1 LKISLKAEVMLGENF
16 GVKKIQTINRRMF
29 IIGAAKFI
37 VFTGI
42 IARLFSLQ
50 ITENKKYLTLSDKNR
65 LREWKLPPI
74 RGEFIDYFGNVI
86 AGNLKVYQLHV
97 VPEEVENFK
106 YLMVRLKQILSLSDS
121 DFKNILKKKN
131 KQKPWETLII
141 SKNLTWEQFTKV
153 NYFLHDLT
161 GAKPVLSVSRNYPFN
176 DNYTHVL
183 GYVSEASEKDLLNND
198 IIKSKHVAGL
208 KVGKTGLEK
217 TFENDLIGTNGI
229 QRYEV
234 NAYGKRISQLD
245 HTDGLNGKTIQLTL
259 DTEIQKL
266 CSTLLKNLAGSISVM
281 DIYTGEIIAM
291 QSSPSFDPNLFLFGI
306 NQDDWQLIRNNPLK
320 PLVNKTLSGLYSPG
334 STFKPIVALSA
345 LENGIIDKNFKVN
358 CKGKIEMYGQTYH
371 CWKKKGHGVV
381 NLKSAM
387 KQSCDTYFYEIARKL
402 GVDRLKK
409 TSLKFGLG
417 EKVLNEIF
425 NNEKK
430 GLIPDTK
437 WKKNN
442 LGKGWVIGETL
453 ITGIG
458 QGYTQTTPLQLCQ
471 MTAQLANGGFK
482 IYPKLI
488 IDENSK
494 TAEDI
499 KLIMSNNSKNLT
511 KKNNGLQDASKLLGF
526 LVNKEHECLFIDP
539 KNIKLV
545 REAMFASTN
554 ELRGTSYSS
563 RIEDPK
569 YQFAG
574 KTGTSQV
581 KRITKAAREL
591 DLKTS
596 EIPYN
601 ERDHALY
608 IAFGPYKNPRYA
620 LSVVIEHGGSGSST
634 AAPIAKKLFK
644 LIIDRHELR
653 EHARIKKSIKT

>member
-1 LKISLKAEVMLGENF
+1 MLGENF

-29 IIGAAKFI
+29 IIGAAKLI

-65 LREWKLPPI
+65 LREWRLPPV
-74 RGEFIDYFGNVI
+74 RGEFLDYFGNVI
-86 AGNLKVYQLHV
+86 AGNIKVYQLHV
-97 VPEEVENFK
+97 IPEEVEDFR
-106 YLMVRLKQILSLSDS
+106 YLMVRLKKILSLSS
-121 DFKNILKKKN
+121 SEFEKIIRVKN
-131 KQKPWETLII
+131 KQKSWETLII

-153 NYFLHDLT
+153 NYFLHDLV

-176 DNYTHVL
+176 ENYTHVL
-183 GYVSEASEKDLLNND
+183 GYVSEASEKDILNNE
-198 IIKSKHVAGL
+198 IIKSKHVPGL
-208 KVGKTGLEK
+208 KVGKIGLEK
-217 TFENDLIGTNGI
+217 TFENELIGTNGI

-234 NAYGKRISQLD
+234 NAHGKRISQLD
-245 HTDGLNGKTIQLTL
+245 HTNGLNGKTIKLTI

-266 CSTLLKNLAGSISVM
+266 CSELLKNVAGSISVM
-281 DIYTGEIIAM
+281 DIYTGEIVAM

-320 PLVNKTLSGLYSPG
+320 PLINKTLSGLYSPG
-334 STFKPIVALSA
+334 STYKPMVALSA

-371 CWKKKGHGVV
+371 CWKKRGHGVV

-402 GVDRLKK
+402 GVDRLKE
-409 TSLKFGLG
+409 TSVKFGLG
-417 EKVLNEIF
+417 KKVLNEIF

-430 GLIPDTK
+430 GLIPDTQ

-442 LGKGWVIGETL
+442 LGQGWVIGETL

-471 MTAQLANGGFK
+471 MTAQLANGGFE
-482 IYPKLI
+482 IYPKI
-488 IDENSK
+488 IVDDNSK
-494 TAEDI
+494 TAEQI
-499 KLIMSNNSKNLT
+499 KSLMNENSKNLNI
-511 KKNNGLQDASKLLGF
+511 KNNGLKEASELLGF
-526 LVNKEHECLFIDP
+526 LNKKEHKRLFKNS

-545 REAMFASTN
+545 QEAMFASTN
-554 ELRGTSYSS
+554 EVRGTSYAS

-596 EIPYN
+596 EISYN

-620 LSVVIEHGGSGSST
+620 LNVVIEHGGSGSST
-634 AAPIAKKLFK
+634 AAPMAKKLFK

-653 EHARIKKSIKT
+653 EKARIQKSIKI

>member
-1 LKISLKAEVMLGENF
+1 MLGENF
-16 GVKKIQTINRRMF
+16 GVRKVQIINRRMF
-29 IIGAAKFI
+29 IIGAAKII

-42 IARLFSLQ
+42 IVRLFSLQ

-65 LREWKLPPI
+65 LREWRLPPV
-74 RGEFIDYFGNVI
+74 RGEFLDYFGNVI

-97 VPEEVENFK
+97 IPEEVEDFN
-106 YLMVRLKQILSLSDS
+106 YLILRLKKILTIS
-121 DFKNILKKKN
+121 NNQLKKII
-131 KQKPWETLII
+131 KQKNNQKSWETLII
-141 SKNLTWEQFTKV
+141 SNNLTWEQFTKV
-153 NYFLHDLT
+153 NYFLHDLM
-161 GAKPVLSVSRNYPFN
+161 GAKPVLSVSRNYPFSE
-176 DNYTHVL
+176 NYTHVL
-183 GYVSEASEKDLLNND
+183 GYVSEASAKDILNNEV
-198 IIKSKHVAGL
+198 IKNKHVPGL
-208 KVGKTGLEK
+208 KVGKNGLEK
-217 TFENDLIGTNGI
+217 TFENELIGTNGI
-229 QRYEV
+229 ERYEV

-245 HTDGLNGKTIQLTL
+245 HTDGLSGKTIKLTI

-266 CSTLLKNLAGSISVM
+266 CNKLLNNKAGSISAM

-320 PLVNKTLSGLYSPG
+320 PLINKTLSGLYSPG
-334 STFKPIVALSA
+334 STFKPMVALSA
-345 LENGIIDKNFKVN
+345 LENGIIDENFRVN
-358 CKGKIEMYGQTYH
+358 CTGKTEMYGQTYH

-381 NLKSAM
+381 NLRSAM
-387 KQSCDTYFYEIARKL
+387 KESCDTYFYEIARKL
-402 GVDRLKK
+402 GVDRLKV
-409 TSLKFGLG
+409 TSVKFGLG
-417 EKVLNEIF
+417 EKVLNETF

-488 IDENSK
+488 IEENSK

-499 KLIMSNNSKNLT
+499 KVIMNENRKQLNI
-511 KKNNGLQDASKLLGF
+511 KNNGLKEATKLLG
-526 LVNKEHECLFIDP
+526 LNKIEHEPLFKNS
-539 KNIKLV
+539 KNINLI

-554 ELRGTSYSS
+554 EVRGTSYSS
-563 RIEDPK
+563 RIEDLK

-581 KRITKAAREL
+581 KRITKLDREL
-591 DLKTS
+591 NLKTS
-596 EIPYN
+596 EIPYD

-620 LSVVIEHGGSGSST
+620 ISIVIEHGGSGSSA
-634 AAPIAKKLFK
+634 AAPMAKKLFK
-644 LIIDRHELR
+644 LIVDRHKLR
-653 EHARIKKSIKT
+653 EQARIKKTPKV

>member
-1 LKISLKAEVMLGENF
+1 MLGKNF
-16 GVKKIQTINRRMF
+16 GVIKNQTINRRMF
-29 IIGAAKFI
+29 IIGAAKFF

-65 LREWKLPPI
+65 LREWRLPPI
-74 RGEFIDYFGNVI
+74 RGNFLDYFGNVI

-97 VPEEVENFK
+97 IPEEVEDFK
-106 YLMVRLKQILSLSDS
+106 YLMERLKTILTLNARE
-121 DFKNILKKKN
+121 FEKIVKTKKK
-131 KQKPWETLII
+131 QKSWETLII
-141 SKNLTWEQFTKV
+141 SKNLTWEQFVKV

-176 DNYTHVL
+176 ENYTHVL
-183 GYVSEASEKDLLNND
+183 GYVSEASEKDILNNVL
-198 IIKSKHVAGL
+198 IKKNHVPGL

-217 TFENDLIGTNGI
+217 TFENELIGTNGV

-245 HTDGLNGKTIQLTL
+245 HIDGLSGKTIQLTI
-259 DTEIQKL
+259 DTEIQKF
-266 CSTLLKNLAGSISVM
+266 CNELLKNVAGSISVM
-281 DIYTGEIIAM
+281 DIYTGEILAM

-334 STFKPIVALSA
+334 STFKPMVALSA
-345 LENGIIDKNFKVN
+345 LENGIINENFQVN
-358 CKGKIEMYGQTYH
+358 CTGKTEMYGQTYH

-402 GVDRLKK
+402 GVDRLKE
-409 TSLKFGLG
+409 TSIKFGLG
-417 EKVLNEIF
+417 EKVLNETF
-425 NNEKK
+425 SNEKK
-430 GLIPDTK
+430 GLIPNTE

-482 IYPKLI
+482 IYPKI
-488 IDENSK
+488 VVNKNDK
-494 TAEDI
+494 TTEEI
-499 KLIMSNNSKNLT
+499 KFIMDKNSKNLN
-511 KKNNGLQDASKLLGF
+511 KQNSGLKEASELLGF
-526 LVNKEHECLFIDP
+526 SDKKGYECLFKNP
-539 KNIKLV
+539 RNIKLV

-554 ELRGTSYSS
+554 EVRGTSYSS

-591 DLKTS
+591 DLKTF

-608 IAFGPYKNPRYA
+608 IAFGPYKNPKYA
-620 LSVVIEHGGSGSST
+620 LSIVIEHGGSGSST

-644 LIIDRHELR
+644 LIVDRHELR
-653 EHARIKKSIKT
+653 ERVRNKKFTKI

>member
-1 LKISLKAEVMLGENF
+1 MLGEDF

-29 IIGAAKFI
+29 IIGAAKII

-50 ITENKKYLTLSDKNR
+50 ITENKRYLTLSDKNR
-65 LREWKLPPI
+65 LREWRLPPI
-74 RGEFIDYFGNVI
+74 RGEFLDFYGNVI
-86 AGNLKVYQLHV
+86 AGDVKVYQLHV
-97 VPEEVENFK
+97 VPEEVEDFK
-106 YLMVRLKQILSLSDS
+106 YLMVRLKEILDINDS
-121 DFKNILKKKN
+121 EFKKIIKKKDN
-131 KQKPWETLII
+131 QKSWETLII

-153 NYFLHDLT
+153 NYFLHDLV

-183 GYVSEASEKDLLNND
+183 GYVSEASEKDILNND
-198 IIKSKHVAGL
+198 NIKNKHVPGL

-217 TFENDLIGTNGI
+217 TFENELIGTNGI

-245 HTDGLNGKTIQLTL
+245 FTNGSNGQTIQITI

-266 CSTLLKNLAGSISVM
+266 CSELLKDVAGSISVM
-281 DIYTGEIIAM
+281 DIYSGEILAM
-291 QSSPSFDPNLFLFGI
+291 QSSPAFDPNLFLFGI
-306 NQDDWQLIRNNPLK
+306 NKDDWQLIRNNPLK

-334 STFKPIVALSA
+334 STFKPMVALSA
-345 LENGIIDKNFKVN
+345 LENGIIDENFRVN
-358 CKGKIEMYGQTYH
+358 CTGKTEMYGQTYH

-381 NLKSAM
+381 SLKNAM

-402 GVDRLKK
+402 GVDRLRE
-409 TSLKFGLG
+409 TSIKFGLG
-417 EKVLNEIF
+417 EKVLNKTF

-430 GLIPDTK
+430 GLIPDTQ
-437 WKKNN
+437 WKKDH

-458 QGYTQTTPLQLCQ
+458 QGYTQTTPLQLCL

-482 IYPKLI
+482 IYPKI
-488 IDENSK
+488 VVEKNSK
-494 TAEDI
+494 KIEDI
-499 KLIMSNNSKNLT
+499 RVMMNENRKQLNKVNK
-511 KKNNGLQDASKLLGF
+511 GLQEATELLSF
-526 LVNKEHECLFIDP
+526 LNKKEYKPLFKNA
-539 KNIKLV
+539 KNINLV
-545 REAMFASTN
+545 QEAMFASTN
-554 ELRGTSYSS
+554 EVRGTSYAS
-563 RIEDPK
+563 RIDNPK

-581 KRITKAAREL
+581 KRITKAEREL
-591 DLKTS
+591 ELKTF

-620 LSVVIEHGGSGSST
+620 LSIVIEHGGSGSSA
-634 AAPIAKKLFK
+634 AAPMAKKLFK

-653 EHARIKKSIKT
+653 EQTRIQQNIKT

>member
-1 LKISLKAEVMLGENF
+1 MLGEDF
-16 GVKKIQTINRRMF
+16 GVRKVQTINRRMF
-29 IIGAAKFI
+29 IIGAAKLI

-65 LREWKLPPI
+65 LREWRLPPI
-74 RGEFIDYFGNVI
+74 RGEFLDYFGNII

-97 VPEEVENFK
+97 VPEEVEDFK
-106 YLMVRLKQILSLSDS
+106 YLMVRLKEILNLSNNE
-121 DFKNILKKKN
+121 FKKILKQKD
-131 KQKPWETLII
+131 KQKSWETLII

-153 NYFLHDLT
+153 NYFLHDLV
-161 GAKPVLSVSRNYPFN
+161 GAKPVLSVSRNYPF
-176 DNYTHVL
+176 DENYTHIL
-183 GYVSEASEKDLLNND
+183 GYVSEASEKDILNNEA
-198 IIKSKHVAGL
+198 IKNKHVPGL

-217 TFENDLIGTNGI
+217 TFENELIGTNGI

-245 HTDGLNGKTIQLTL
+245 HTDGLNGKTIQLTI
-259 DTEIQKL
+259 DTDIQKL
-266 CSTLLKNLAGSISVM
+266 CSELLKDVAGSISVM
-281 DIYTGEIIAM
+281 DIYTGEIVAM

-306 NQDDWQLIRNNPLK
+306 NNDDWQLIRNNPLK

-345 LENGIIDKNFKVN
+345 LENGIIDENFKVN
-358 CKGKIEMYGQTYH
+358 CTGKIEMYGQTYH

-381 NLKSAM
+381 SLKNAM

-402 GVDRLKK
+402 GVDRLKE

-417 EKVLNEIF
+417 EKVLNETF

-482 IYPKLI
+482 IYPKI
-488 IDENSK
+488 VVDENSK
-494 TAEDI
+494 SAEEI
-499 KLIMSNNSKNLT
+499 RIIINENRKELN
-511 KKNNGLQDASKLLGF
+511 KKNTGLKDATELLGF
-526 LVNKEHECLFIDP
+526 LNKKEHEPLF
-539 KNIKLV
+539 KYSRNIKLV

-554 ELRGTSYSS
+554 EVRGTSYSS

-581 KRITKAAREL
+581 RRITKAAREL
-591 DLKTS
+591 DLNTS

-620 LSVVIEHGGSGSST
+620 VSIVVEHGGSGSST

-644 LIIDRHELR
+644 LIIDKHELR
-653 EHARIKKSIKT
+653 QQIQIKKNIKI

>member
-1 LKISLKAEVMLGENF
+1 MLGENF
-16 GVKKIQTINRRMF
+16 GVKKVQTINRRMF
-29 IIGAAKFI
+29 IIGAAKFV

-65 LREWKLPPI
+65 LRQWKLPPT
-74 RGEFIDYFGNVI
+74 RGVFIDYFENII
-86 AGNLKVYQLHV
+86 AGNIKTYQLHV
-97 VPEEVENFK
+97 IPEEVEDFK
-106 YLMVRLKQILSLSDS
+106 YLMVRLKEILTISNH
-121 DFKNILKKKN
+121 DFQKIIKQKD

-141 SKNLTWEQFTKV
+141 SKNLTWKQFTTV
-153 NYFLHDLT
+153 NYFLHDLV
-161 GAKPVLSVSRNYPFN
+161 GVKPVLSVSRDYPF
-176 DNYTHVL
+176 DENYTHIL
-183 GYVSEASEKDLLNND
+183 GYVSEANEKDILNNE
-198 IIKSKHVAGL
+198 IIKNTHVPGL

-229 QRYEV
+229 ERYEV
-234 NAYGKRISQLD
+234 NAYGKRIKQINYQ
-245 HTDGLNGKTIQLTL
+245 DGLNGNTIQLTI
-259 DTEIQKL
+259 DTEVQKL
-266 CSTLLKNLAGSISVM
+266 CNELLKNVAGSISVM
-281 DIYTGEIIAM
+281 DIYTGEIVAM

-334 STFKPIVALSA
+334 STYKPIVALSA
-345 LENGIIDKNFKVN
+345 LENGIIDENFKVN

-371 CWKKKGHGVV
+371 CWKKKGHGIVD
-381 NLKSAM
+381 LKSAM

-402 GVDRLKK
+402 GVDRLKE
-409 TSLKFGLG
+409 TSIKFGLG
-417 EKVLNEIF
+417 EKVLDKTFSI
-425 NNEKK
+425 EKR

-458 QGYTQTTPLQLCQ
+458 QGYTQTTPLQLCL

-482 IYPKLI
+482 IYPKI
-488 IDENSK
+488 IVEEGTETMNEIRAKMD
-494 TAEDI
+494 D
-499 KLIMSNNSKNLT
+499 NLQQLNL
-511 KKNNGLQDASKLLGF
+511 KNNGSQADAAKLFGL
-526 LVNKEHECLFIDP
+526 LKNKKYEPLFKNS

-545 REAMFASTN
+545 RDAMFASTN
-554 ELRGTSYSS
+554 EVRGTSYKS

-581 KRITKAAREL
+581 KRITERQREL
-591 DLKTS
+591 ELKTID
-596 EIPYN
+596 IPYN

-608 IAFGPYKNPRYA
+608 VAFGPYKNPRYA
-620 LSVVIEHGGSGSST
+620 LSIVVEHGGSGSSA

-653 EHARIKKSIKT
+653 EQARSKKTNKV